1 MRAEGYRM
9 AEISRAVGVPVPTLY
24 QWAAR
29 GQWRQED
36 LMPAPAPV
44 EAAPA
49 EPEPDAVP
57 DDIPADEDAE
67 QPSVLEAAQA
77 VLRQAA
83 LDGARGQMARSERA
97 ARLAR
102 QLFLLAE
109 QAQRIEATEAAL
121 HPKPVRLSPEEVELL
136 RKELRSRLFRDDAP
150 GRQAYTPPTEAD
162 AQREP
167 APEPEPP
174 APPRRREAPHVRIR
188 RL

>member
-1 MRAEGYRM
+1 M

-36 LMPAPAPV
+36 LTPAAAPV
-44 EAAPA
+44 EAVPA
-49 EPEPDAVP
+49 EPEPDAAP
-57 DDIPADEDAE
+57 DDIAADEDAE
-67 QPSVLEAAQA
+67 PPSVLEAAQA

-83 LDGARGQMARSERA
+83 LDGALGQLARSERA

-109 QAQRIEATEAAL
+109 QAQRIEAAEAAL
-121 HPKPVRLSPEEVELL
+121 HPKPVSLSPEELEAL
-136 RKELRSRLFRDDAP
+136 REDLRSRLFCDDAP
-150 GRQAYTPPTEAD
+150 EPQADTPPVGTE

-167 APEPEPP
+167 APEPDPP
-174 APPRRREAPHVRIR
+174 APSRRREAPRARIR